1 VVEPDAKGHAR
12 IHRINYEIHV
22 LQALRERLRCKE
34 IWVPGAQRYRNP
46 EEDLPS
52 DFPEARDTYYQALE
66 QPLDPDT
73 FMTRLQHQM
82 HQALQT
88 LDTGMPHNPGVK
100 ILQRPK
106 GWIRVSP
113 LDRLPEPTNLAHL
126 KAEITRRWPMTSLLD
141 VLKETELRVGLT
153 PHFMDTGTRVGL
165 DEATL
170 QRRLLLCLFG
180 LGTNTGLKRVCAT
193 TPEEQYHDLLY
204 VRRRYLHP
212 EALRNAIAHVVNAI
226 FRIRATHIWGEGT
239 TACASDAKQFG
250 AWDQNLLTEWHLR
263 YGGRGVMVYWHVEKR
278 AVCIYSQL
286 KTVSSSEVAA
296 MLEGVLR
303 HGTDMRVEKQYVD
316 THGQSA
322 VAFAFCHLLNFQ
334 LFPRLKGIHRQKLYR
349 PTTGQPDAYPHLQ
362 AILTRPIRWDLIRQQ
377 YEQMIKYAT
386 ALRVGTADAETIL
399 KRFTR
404 SNFQHP
410 TYQAL
415 LEVGHAVK
423 TVFLCRYLHEEALR
437 REIHEG
443 LQVIENWNSANSFI
457 FYGRGGEIASNRQE
471 DQELALLALHLLQ
484 IAMVYINTLMIQQVL
499 TDDTWWARMTP
510 EDLRAL
516 TPLLYAHVTPYGTF
530 KLDMQERLPLAAA

>member
-1 VVEPDAKGHAR
+1 MMTLSGSGCSGLPPPARPTLAARCVPVRGPGGTFVLWVREGGTLELCASLTGSCCLASKAARRALRRCTSAHNAAMSASFSCSESRVRSGKLSMLSLSDTATLLVKRVVPSGGLSNYDARTTVVEPDAKGHPR

-46 EEDLPS
+46 EEDLPT

-73 FMTRLQHQM
+73 SLTRLQQQM

-88 LDTGMPHNPGVK
+88 LDTGMPQNPGVK
-100 ILQRPK
+100 ILLRPK

-113 LDRLPEPTNLAHL
+113 LERLPEPTNLAHL

-153 PHFMDTGTRVGL
+153 PHFVETGTRVGL

-204 VRRRYLHP
+204 VRRCYVHP

-226 FRIRATHIWGEGT
+226 FRSRATHIWGEGT
-239 TACASDAKQFG
+239 TACASDSKQFG

-303 HGTDMRVEKQYVD
+303 HGTDMRVEKQSVD
-316 THGQSA
+316 TQGQSA
-322 VAFAFCHLLNFQ
+322 VAFAFCPLLNVQ
-334 LFPRLKGIHRQKLYR
+334 LLPRLKGIHRQKLYR

-362 AILTRPIRWDLIRQQ
+362 AILTRPIRWELIRQQ
-377 YEQMIKYAT
+377 YDQMIKYAT
-386 ALRVGTADAETIL
+386 ALRVGPPM
-399 KRFTR
+399 RRPF
-404 SNFQHP
+404 SN
-410 TYQAL
+410 
-415 LEVGHAVK
+415 G
-423 TVFLCRYLHEEALR
+423 
-437 REIHEG
+437 
-443 LQVIENWNSANSFI
+443 
-457 FYGRGGEIASNRQE
+457 
-471 DQELALLALHLLQ
+471 
-484 IAMVYINTLMIQQVL
+484 
-499 TDDTWWARMTP
+499 
-510 EDLRAL
+510 
-516 TPLLYAHVTPYGTF
+516 
-530 KLDMQERLPLAAA
+530 